1 MKNYMIAKSN
11 YKGEIVFI
19 NYDKL
24 DGYKISPKKLKT
36 PGISVKSL
44 IIIKPSFI
52 EKVLK
57 RKLKIKLE
65 YYLKYLID
73 INDDDSTDFR
83 EALNDIERFKETI
96 KYKYQKYLDDKYI
109 HLLLKKITLI
119 QKELR
124 EKAIY
129 REFNKNYENE
139 YEEVRHRSR

>member
-11 YKGEIVFI
+11 YKGEIIFI
-19 NYDKL
+19 NYEKF
-24 DGYKISPKKLKT
+24 DGYKISPKNIKT

-57 RKLKIKLE
+57 RKLQRKLE
-65 YYLKYLID
+65 YYLKYLIE

-83 EALNDIERFKETI
+83 EALNDIERFKEII

-109 HLLLKKITLI
+109 NLLLKKITLI
-119 QKELR
+119 QKEIK
-124 EKAIY
+124 EKIVY
-129 REFNKNYENE
+129 KKFNKYNENE
-139 YEEVRHRSR
+139 YEEIRHKSK

>member
-11 YKGEIVFI
+11 YKGEIIFI
-19 NYDKL
+19 NYEKL
-24 DGYKISPKKLKT
+24 VGYKIIPKNIET

-44 IIIKPSFI
+44 IIVKPSFI

-57 RKLKIKLE
+57 RKLKRKLE
-65 YYLKYLID
+65 YYLKYLTE

-109 HLLLKKITLI
+109 NLLLKKITII
-119 QKELR
+119 QKEMK
-124 EKAIY
+124 EKIIY
-129 REFNKNYENE
+129 KEFNKYNKIE
-139 YEEVRHRSR
+139 YKEVRHKSK

>member
-11 YKGEIVFI
+11 YNGEIVFI

-24 DGYKISPKKLKT
+24 DGYKINPKNIKT

-44 IIIKPSFI
+44 IIVKPSFI

-57 RKLKIKLE
+57 RKLQKKLE

-83 EALNDIERFKETI
+83 EALDDIERFKGII
-96 KYKYQKYLDDKYI
+96 KSKYQKYLDDKYI
-109 HLLLKKITLI
+109 NLLLKKITLI
-119 QKELR
+119 QKEIK
-124 EKAIY
+124 EKVIY

-139 YEEVRHRSR
+139 YETTRHRSR